1 MLIVMLSLA
10 SAFSDLLVP
19 AGAVVGTSVIIEI
32 CRAWRLQALCTWAGE
47 SRTGLLLEQAKY
59 VKTPIANWSA
69 GTTQKRFTAD
79 CTGLRRISPLQAS

>member
-32 CRAWRLQALCTWAGE
+32 CRAPDALHVGRRKPDRIVA
-47 SRTGLLLEQAKY
+47 
-59 VKTPIANWSA
+59 
-69 GTTQKRFTAD
+69 
-79 CTGLRRISPLQAS
+79 RISQVSPIGQLANQFAPRIAPDCVGLALSFEMLQGTL